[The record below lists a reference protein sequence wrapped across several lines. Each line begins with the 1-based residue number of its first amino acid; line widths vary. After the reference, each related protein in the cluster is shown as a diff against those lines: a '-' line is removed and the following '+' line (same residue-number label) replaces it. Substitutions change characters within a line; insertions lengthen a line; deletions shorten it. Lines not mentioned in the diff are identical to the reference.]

1 MAAGPAAGNTLADV
15 IKGMQ
20 GSGTGLFGTQEFTS
34 GSLKALPQWRR
45 ILQQMKSEL
54 PAFVGCAEQS
64 KGCDTPARQAW
75 RRLIKSAAP
84 LDRMGQLHAVNRFFN
99 RWPYKLDREIYG
111 RSEYWATPSE
121 FMVRSGDCEAKAYKL
136 DREIYGR
143 SEYWATPSEF
153 MVRSGDCEDYS
164 IAKFFALR
172 QLGLR
177 NDEMRVVIIYD
188 SIRALGHAVTAVYQD
203 NDILILDSLSN
214 LIASHLR
221 YKQYIPQ
228 YSMNET
234 TRWAHVDRTRKIPR
248 SAFRA
253 PKS

>member
-121 FMVRSGDCEAKAYKL
+121 FMVRSGDCE
-136 DREIYGR
+136 
-143 SEYWATPSEF
+143 
-153 MVRSGDCEDYS
+153 DYS

>member
-121 FMVRSGDCEAKAYKL
+121 FMVRSGDCE
-136 DREIYGR
+136 
-143 SEYWATPSEF
+143 
-153 MVRSGDCEDYS
+153 DYS

-228 YSMNET
+228 SLLSGKIEKELVCGLW
-234 TRWAHVDRTRKIPR
+234 RWVSIGWFDELVDI
-248 SAFRA
+248 AEVE
-253 PKS
+253 